1 MSNIHKLSAENMLRV
16 LPDVLAR
23 DKKAYALAKAA
34 AEAVEA
40 VTAEIPAAQI
50 YTAIDKLPEDL
61 LDILAYDFKVDWWD
75 GDYTLEQKRQTLK
88 DSWRVHRM
96 LGTPAAVELAISAI
110 YPDTTVSE
118 WFEYDGKPYHF
129 RLNID
134 ATYETVDQATH
145 QRVLERVEFYKNLRS
160 VLDGVEYYDAGAK
173 AAIYTSTA
181 CVGLEIVDGGTAINY
196 EGGGQ

>member
-34 AEAVEA
+34 AEAIEA

-50 YTAIDKLPEDL
+50 YTAIDTLPEGL
-61 LDILAYDFKVDWWD
+61 LDILAHDFKVDWWD
-75 GDYTLEQKRQTLK
+75 GNYTLEQKRQTLK

-134 ATYETVDQATH
+134 ATYETVDQAKH

-160 VLDGVEYYDAGAK
+160 VLDGVEYYDAGAT
-173 AAIYTSTA
+173 AAVYASTA
-181 CVGLEIVDGGTAINY
+181 CIGLEIVDGGTAINY
-196 EGGGQ
+196 EGGVQ